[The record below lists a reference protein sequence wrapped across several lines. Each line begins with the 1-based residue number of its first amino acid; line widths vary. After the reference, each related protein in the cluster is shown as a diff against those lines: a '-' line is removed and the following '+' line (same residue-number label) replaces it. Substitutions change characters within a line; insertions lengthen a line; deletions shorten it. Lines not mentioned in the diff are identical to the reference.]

1 MNCIPINKNVDFG
14 KKNQN
19 IIHILKKCHVNCIPI
34 NKNVNLGNKKHFSF
48 YDAAH
53 WTVKFAKCNVKAKL
67 SRSILRLPQKT
78 SKLLFLRTIFQN

>member
-1 MNCIPINKNVDFG
+1 MPCELYTNQQKCKFG
-14 KKNQN
+14 QQKT
-19 IIHILKKCHVNCIPI
+19 L
-34 NKNVNLGNKKHFSF
+34 